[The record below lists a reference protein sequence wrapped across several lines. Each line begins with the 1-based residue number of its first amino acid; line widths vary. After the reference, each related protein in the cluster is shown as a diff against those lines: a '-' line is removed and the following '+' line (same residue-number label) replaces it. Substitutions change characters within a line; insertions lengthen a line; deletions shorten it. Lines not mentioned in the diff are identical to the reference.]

1 MLALPLLAALA
12 FSEPSAAVT
21 PPTIVAQAERPA
33 RSRYVE
39 GTLNLAIGER
49 VVLRPTAG
57 GEFELVE
64 ARVVGLDVAQPPTAG
79 TRPDMAVLFATEP
92 GTVAV
97 SLGMQQGVGSFLK
110 IENRLDG
117 SFSYM
122 GLIVGWRDGG
132 PTEPVR
138 TTVCTV
144 SKDKLGFE
152 HWEAPVVQVVMGNLE
167 VLPDALPVCE
177 NEQSIREPANTP
189 PPTT

>member
-1 MLALPLLAALA
+1 MLALPLIAALA
-12 FSEPSAAVT
+12 FSEPSAAT
-21 PPTIVAQAERPA
+21 APPVIAAQAERPV

-39 GTLNLAIGER
+39 GTLNLAVGER
-49 VVLRPTAG
+49 VVLRPRADG
-57 GEFELVE
+57 GFEMVE
-64 ARVVGLDVAQPPTAG
+64 ARFVGLEAALPPTPG
-79 TRPDMAVLFATEP
+79 TRPDIAALFPAEP

-122 GLIVGWRDGG
+122 GLIVGWRDGR
-132 PTEPVR
+132 PTEPDR

-152 HWEAPVVQVVMGNLE
+152 HWAGPIIQMVMGNLQ

-177 NEQSIREPANTP
+177 TEESIRGPVTAT

>member
-1 MLALPLLAALA
+1 MIALHLAALLTLA
-12 FSEPSAAVT
+12 DPASPTLAPLPAVQT
-21 PPTIVAQAERPA
+21 ERPA
-33 RSRYVE
+33 RSVYVQ
-39 GTLNLAIGER
+39 GTLNIVAGER
-49 VVLRPTAG
+49 VVLRPTPD

-64 ARVVGLDVAQPPTAG
+64 ARFVGLDAALPPASG
-79 TRPDMAVLFATEP
+79 TRPDMAVLFPTAP

-97 SLGMQQGVGSFLK
+97 SLGLQQGVGSFLK

-117 SFSYM
+117 AFSYM
-122 GLIVGWRDGG
+122 GLIVAVRGG
-132 PTEPVR
+132 RATEPDR

-152 HWEAPVVQVVMGNLE
+152 HWEAPIIQVVMANLE

-177 NEQSIREPANTP
+177 SEPTPPP